1 VPHRVDKVDGVFK
14 AELHEVQIQQLEYTR
29 QHESQSLNEEK
40 KILREI
46 RQLESSREQVKA
58 NSALL
63 SQYTSSG
70 AEREQIS
77 TQLKVRAS
85 SSSLYFSQVLFLGF
99 PPFSRAVCVLLGPL
113 QDVSTFR
120 CETEEQVH
128 TCEDERTELC
138 VFN

>member
-1 VPHRVDKVDGVFK
+1 
-14 AELHEVQIQQLEYTR
+14 VQIQELEYTR

-85 SSSLYFSQVLFLGF
+85 SISLYFPQVLFLGL
-99 PPFSRAVCVLLGPL
+99 PPFSRALCVLLGPL
-113 QDVSTFR
+113 QHVSTFL

-128 TCEDERTELC
+128 RYVRGRTHRIMRFQLKPSLLC
-138 VFN
+138 DLM